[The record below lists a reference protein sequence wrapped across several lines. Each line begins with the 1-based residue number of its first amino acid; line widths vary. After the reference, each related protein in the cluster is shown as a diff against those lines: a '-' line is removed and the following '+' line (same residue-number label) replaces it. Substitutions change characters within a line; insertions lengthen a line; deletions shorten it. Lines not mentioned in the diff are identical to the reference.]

1 MLETIRLVLVQRALL
16 LHMEMIKEIKL
27 QYYNHKPSEYWKLA
41 DMFLFQKF
49 SLILEYYLQLYY
61 HLKCHRSQ
69 VRPLPPPSLAQ
80 FGCALSFWGNWNF
93 QQSRVI
99 RHNYPPGESQLATKI
114 FRKLPIRFSALRVE
128 SHAVGI
134 KVERE
139 SPLVPDSRV
148 CLQWRVLSWRLGCT
162 IRPGGGELGDLSGP
176 KQLGLSLQRL
186 IERLSRVGRGEGA
199 GVHRLSGCPGRR
211 KPEGG
216 SSQLSLSGHC
226 GTDVLLVF

>member
-69 VRPLPPPSLAQ
+69 GRPLLPPSLAQ
-80 FGCALSFWGNWNF
+80 FGCALSFLRNWNF
-93 QQSRVI
+93 LQSRVI
-99 RHNYPPGESQLATKI
+99 RHNNPPGEFHLATKI
-114 FRKLPIRFSALRVE
+114 FIKHPIRLSALRVE
-128 SHAVGI
+128 SPDVGI
-134 KVERE
+134 RCERDN
-139 SPLVPDSRV
+139 LAPDSRV
-148 CLQWRVLSWRLGCT
+148 SLQWRVLSWRLGCT

-176 KQLGLSLQRL
+176 KLLGLHLQRL
-186 IERLSRVGRGEGA
+186 IERLNRVGFGEDA

-211 KPEGG
+211 KPEGR

-226 GTDVLLVF
+226 GTDMLLVF